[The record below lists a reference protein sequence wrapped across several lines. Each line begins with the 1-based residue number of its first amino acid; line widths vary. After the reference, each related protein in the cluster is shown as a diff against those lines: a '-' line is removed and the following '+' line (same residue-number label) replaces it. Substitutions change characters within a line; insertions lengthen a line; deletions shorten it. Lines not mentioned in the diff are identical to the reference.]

1 MQMSHWNR
9 IAATALLVILNAAA
23 QPAETARK
31 TPFTTNEPVEIPGT
45 VLDGGQYVIRL
56 VETEVYRN
64 VLQVFET
71 VQVWNADETQLL
83 STILTM
89 PNYDRPTTDKTVFT
103 FFDRGPKQAKALR
116 LWFAPGRNYGQEFV
130 YPTAQA
136 VELAKSVGR
145 SVLSMPPEL
154 PGNLGQVAK
163 MVIAPAPEANKV
175 PFIPPLAVP
184 MKPVAPPLVARKPA
198 GHPIESRARVQ
209 QKMPVA
215 TTLPKTGSYIPLLAA
230 LGMMFLIAGTLLRAL
245 SARLE
250 GR

>member
-1 MQMSHWNR
+1 LMQMSHWNR

-45 VLDGGQYVIRL
+45 ILDGGQYIIRL
-56 VETEVYRN
+56 VETEVHRN

-103 FFDRGPKQAKALR
+103 FFDRGPRQAKALR
-116 LWFAPGRNYGQEFV
+116 LWFAPGRNYGQELV
-130 YPTAQA
+130 YPTEQA

-154 PGNLGQVAK
+154 PGNIGGMAK
-163 MVIAPAPEANKV
+163 IVTPSGPAANKV
-175 PFIPPLAVP
+175 PFIPPLAVRP
-184 MKPVAPPLVARKPA
+184 TPKPD
-198 GHPIESRARVQ
+198 
-209 QKMPVA
+209 
-215 TTLPKTGSYIPLLAA
+215 
-230 LGMMFLIAGTLLRAL
+230 
-245 SARLE
+245 
-250 GR
+250 

>member
-1 MQMSHWNR
+1 MSHWNR
-9 IAATALLVILNAAA
+9 IAATALLVVLNAAA

-56 VETEVYRN
+56 VETEVHRN

-163 MVIAPAPEANKV
+163 MVTAPGPAANKV

-184 MKPVAPPLVARKPA
+184 IQKPVAPPSVAQKPA
-198 GHPIESRARVQ
+198 GPPIESRARVQ
-209 QKMPVA
+209 EKIPVA

-230 LGMMFLIAGTLLRAL
+230 LGMMFLIAGVLLRAL

-250 GR
+250 AR